1 MDKNV
6 RLMWARLRNRLSVAG
21 SFPVVTLAWDC
32 AGKKGGLRMRLR
44 SRSPCIVDYYSW

>member
-6 RLMWARLRNRLSVAG
+6 RLLWARLRNRLSVAG

-32 AGKKGGLRMRLR
+32 AGKKRASHETL
-44 SRSPCIVDYYSW
+44 CV